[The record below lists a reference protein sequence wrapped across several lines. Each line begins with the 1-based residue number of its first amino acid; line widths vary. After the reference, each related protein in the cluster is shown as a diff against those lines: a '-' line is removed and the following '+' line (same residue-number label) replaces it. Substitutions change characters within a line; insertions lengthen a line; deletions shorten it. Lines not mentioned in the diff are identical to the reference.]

1 MYWRYLYHS
10 LIIIFVWLMQVSF
23 ISVLPSPLN
32 HLNLALVSILILL
45 LFDDLNLLFFWTILS
60 SYLLAMSSRLPL
72 GVLLPAWWLVAISC
86 YAILN
91 QFLTNRSLYSLLLL
105 VLGGTVSLEIF
116 TLIGSYIY
124 KLFTGLSIYSALDLQ
139 LLTDLSHAIVLNS
152 IAMLTLFYFMSAINS
167 KLKPFLLLK
176 RKV

>member
-1 MYWRYLYHS
+1 MYWRFLYHS
-10 LIIIFVWLMQVSF
+10 LIISFVWLTQVSF
-23 ISVLPSPLN
+23 ISILPSPLN
-32 HLNLALVSILILL
+32 HLNLALVTILILL

-60 SYLLAMSSRLPL
+60 SYLLALSSRLPL
-72 GVLLPAWWLVAISC
+72 GVLLPAWWLVALSC

-105 VLGGTVSLEIF
+105 ALGGTVSLEIF

-124 KLFTGLSIYSALDLQ
+124 KLFTGIAIYAPIDAALLYN
-139 LLTDLSHAIVLNS
+139 LMHALILNS
-152 IAMLTLFYFMSAINS
+152 IAMLTLFYFMSAINA